1 MDVFIT
7 AEQRHSY
14 IPTLRRSS
22 INKNIVTNAHD
33 INQQIEEEKTIL
45 SLLSMDR
52 DVDLLQHLSLSLPA
66 CLTHSSS
73 VQIVFLCCN
82 VCLLENCNLP
92 VIPIHSEETGQRQRK
107 SIHLECQAS
116 FCQTIIYRNGW
127 RCPRNL

>member
-1 MDVFIT
+1 MHVFIT

-52 DVDLLQHLSLSLPA
+52 DVDLLQHVSLY
-66 CLTHSSS
+66 
-73 VQIVFLCCN
+73 
-82 VCLLENCNLP
+82 LP
-92 VIPIHSEETGQRQRK
+92 VSHTRRLSR
-107 SIHLECQAS
+107 
-116 FCQTIIYRNGW
+116 
-127 RCPRNL
+127 